1 MSPASVQHGKT
12 TMKTMH
18 AKPHATAYAAL
29 AAVAASALLLFAT
42 HAMAAGNLEWSGRKP
57 VTAELT
63 GGKEVPPVSTQAYGK
78 STIKVA
84 RDRTVSG
91 SVIVF
96 DMKPTS
102 AHIHWGAM
110 NQDGPVIIPLN
121 RVSDSVFSVPPK
133 ARLTEEQYARFREGN
148 LYINV
153 HSDRFPT
160 GEIRAQM
167 KH

>member
-1 MSPASVQHGKT
+1 MNT
-12 TMKTMH
+12 LH
-18 AKPHATAYAAL
+18 AKLHVPVRAAFAAFL
-29 AAVAASALLLFAT
+29 AFVLLLFTPQAE
-42 HAMAAGNLEWSGRKP
+42 AAGNLEWSGRKP

-63 GGKEVPPVSTQAYGK
+63 GGKEVPPVSTEAYGK

-102 AHIHWGAM
+102 AHIHRGAM
-110 NQDGPVIIPLN
+110 HQDGPVIIPLR

-133 ARLTEEQYARFREGN
+133 ERLTEEQYATFREGN

-153 HSDRFPT
+153 HSERFPT

-167 KH
+167 KP

>member
-1 MSPASVQHGKT
+1 MNLMHESIHRSLMACAASGLFMAFFSH
-12 TMKTMH
+12 
-18 AKPHATAYAAL
+18 AL
-29 AAVAASALLLFAT
+29 AQP
-42 HAMAAGNLEWSGRKP
+42 MEWSERKP

-63 GGKEVPPVSTQAYGK
+63 GAKEVPPVSTPAYGK

-84 RDRTVSG
+84 RDRRVAG

-102 AHIHWGAM
+102 AHIHQGPIHR
-110 NQDGPVIIPLN
+110 DGPVVIPLI
-121 RVSDSVFSVPPK
+121 RTSDTVFSVPPDT
-133 ARLTEEQYARFREGN
+133 RLTEEQYARLMEGN

-153 HSDRFPT
+153 HSDKFPT

-167 KH
+167 RP